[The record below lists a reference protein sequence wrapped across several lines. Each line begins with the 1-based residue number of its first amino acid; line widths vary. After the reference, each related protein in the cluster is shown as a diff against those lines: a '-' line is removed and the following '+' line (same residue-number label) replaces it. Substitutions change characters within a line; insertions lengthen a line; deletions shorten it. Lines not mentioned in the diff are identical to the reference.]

1 MKTVQIFEPGDRVKL
16 KDFDTITGTV
26 SHLNYIGSVIL
37 TGGENVNADDLELWV
52 GSDEDFARFSR

>member
-1 MKTVQIFEPGDRVKL
+1 VKL

-37 TGGENVNADDLELWV
+37 TSGENVNADDLELWV